1 MGYGIVHGFG
11 QWGINIRRV
20 KIRTFSTRKE
30 HYLSTQW
37 SSLARCR
44 LAQNTRLNISLAE
57 EYIRHERKQDQPI
70 KNMNFYRLHM
80 RHICSARTKR
90 CNACLRRSSNKKD
103 PSSEDQTPVNQ
114 TGHRSNQYCR
124 ASGIDCV

>member
-57 EYIRHERKQDQPI
+57 EYIKHERKQDQPI

-80 RHICSARTKR
+80 RHICSVRQIR
-90 CNACLRRSSNKKD
+90 PERRNEKTHQRQNKEAQRL
-103 PSSEDQTPVNQ
+103 PAPQQ
-114 TGHRSNQYCR
+114 Q
-124 ASGIDCV
+124 